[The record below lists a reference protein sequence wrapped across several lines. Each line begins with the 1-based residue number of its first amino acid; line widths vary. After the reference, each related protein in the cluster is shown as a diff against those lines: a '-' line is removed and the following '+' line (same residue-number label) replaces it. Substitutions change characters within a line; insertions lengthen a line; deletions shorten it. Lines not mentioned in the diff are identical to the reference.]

1 MNARDEQKVI
11 DPLVFWPLHKDKFPI
26 LYRIAAQ
33 VLAQDATSGT
43 PERTNSLAGIYI
55 SPRRNRLSPKT
66 VEKMVSLHGHYM
78 EKEPISKRRA
88 VAKDRFERFITQQS
102 IDCQNKDDG
111 TTFLNSLCAWIYGD
125 DSEDEDELEED
136 DEEEQ
141 T

>member
-1 MNARDEQKVI
+1 
-11 DPLVFWPLHKDKFPI
+11 
-26 LYRIAAQ
+26 
-33 VLAQDATSGT
+33 
-43 PERTNSLAGIYI
+43 
-55 SPRRNRLSPKT
+55 
-66 VEKMVSLHGHYM
+66 MVSLHGHYM

-88 VAKDRFERFITQQS
+88 VSKDRFERFIIQQS

-111 TTFLNSLCAWIYGD
+111 ATFLNSLCAWIYCD